1 MNQRKKIYLFIGVF
15 LCLGLVFYFS
25 QRYYLNFQ
33 QVKKRQLAEKLR
45 LEAWQNLEN
54 RLQEEIIQFKGVSG
68 VVVKDLNTGWE
79 FTHNKDKKF
88 AAASL
93 TKIPI
98 MASTFLATKEGRIK
112 LDRNV
117 ALKSADKLSGSGALK
132 NLPSGTTFSVEKLI
146 GLMIY
151 DSDNTATNIVTNLVG
166 IDYLK
171 DSFKSFGLK
180 NTNISRRVADYQA
193 RKKGIENYTTAEDM
207 AFLLEQI
214 YYRRLI
220 NRDISERCIN
230 LLKLTRLNDRI
241 PKYLPADITVAH
253 KTGLERRVCHDAG
266 IVFTCKGDFII
277 VVLTK
282 HKNSH
287 STLSK
292 EYIAKMASYVYNY
305 FSDLNQ

>member
-1 MNQRKKIYLFIGVF
+1 MKLRKKIYLFTGVF

-25 QRYYLNFQ
+25 QRCYLNFQ

-45 LEAWQNLEN
+45 LEAWQNLEK
-54 RLQEEIIQFKGVSG
+54 RLQEEIIQFKGISG
-68 VVVKDLNTGWE
+68 VVVKDLGTGWE
-79 FTHNKDKKF
+79 FSHNKDKKF

-98 MASTFLATKEGRIK
+98 MASTFLAAKEGRVK
-112 LDRNV
+112 LDRNIT
-117 ALKSADKLSGSGALK
+117 LKSTDKLSGSGTLK

-151 DSDNTATNIVTNLVG
+151 DSDNTATNMVTNLAG
-166 IDYLK
+166 IDYLQN
-171 DSFKSFGLK
+171 SFKLLGLK

-207 AFLLEQI
+207 TFLLEQI

-230 LLKLTRLNDRI
+230 LLKLTHLNDRI

-266 IVFTCKGDFII
+266 IVFTCRGDFII

-292 EYIAKMASYVYNY
+292 EFIAKMASYVYNY
-305 FSDLNQ
+305 FGDLDG